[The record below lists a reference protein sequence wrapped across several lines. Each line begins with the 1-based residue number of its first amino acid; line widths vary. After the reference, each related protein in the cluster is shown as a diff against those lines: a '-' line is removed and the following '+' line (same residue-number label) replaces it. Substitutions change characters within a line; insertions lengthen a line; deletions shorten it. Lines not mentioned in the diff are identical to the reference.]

1 MKTYMNGE
9 NVTSMTPINF
19 PFFGEGCSVLNYL
32 SSSSST
38 KTIMNVCSFSTDTTL
53 FITGITWL

>member
-1 MKTYMNGE
+1 MNGE